1 MQHYDSLT
9 NSQIDEII
17 AEQIHSERDRRI
29 IRMKLIDGLS
39 YEKIAEIVDMS
50 TRQIQNIERKYRE
63 LFFDERKTYT
73 EICFS

>member
-1 MQHYDSLT
+1 MQYNVTLT
-9 NSQIDEII
+9 NSEIEKI
-17 AEQIHSERDRRI
+17 ISEQIHSERDRRI

-39 YEKIAEIVDMS
+39 YEKIAELVDMS

-63 LFFDERKTYT
+63 LFFEDRKTYT

>member
-1 MQHYDSLT
+1 MQYNVTLT
-9 NSQIDEII
+9 NSEIEKI
-17 AEQIHSERDRRI
+17 ISEQIHSERDRRI

-50 TRQIQNIERKYRE
+50 TRQIQNIERKYRA

>member
-9 NSQIDEII
+9 NSQIEEII
-17 AEQIHSERDRRI
+17 AEKIHSERDRRI

-39 YEKIAEIVDMS
+39 YEKIAELVDMS

-63 LFFDERKTYT
+63 LFFEDRKTYT

>member
-9 NSQIDEII
+9 NSKIEEII
-17 AEQIHSERDRRI
+17 TEQIHSERDRRI

-39 YEKIAEIVDMS
+39 YEKIAELMDMS
-50 TRQIQNIERKYRE
+50 PRQIQNIERKYRP
-63 LFFDERKTYT
+63 LFFEERKTYT

>member
-9 NSQIDEII
+9 NSQIEEII

-29 IRMKLIDGLS
+29 IRMKMIDGLS
-39 YEKIAEIVDMS
+39 YEKIAELVDMS

-63 LFFDERKTYT
+63 LLFEERKTYT

>member
-9 NSQIDEII
+9 NSQIEEII
-17 AEQIHSERDRRI
+17 SEQIHSERDRRI

-63 LFFDERKTYT
+63 LFFDDRKTYT